1 MTPFRFPLERVLHW
15 RRVQLEWEEN
25 QLQRQAAALAAV
37 DRERAELAAAAART
51 EIQVRQWSPLS
62 GRDLAGLASFR
73 AHVKNEERRLAGQRA
88 KQQAQLDVQRRAMLE
103 ARRRCRLLERLR
115 ERRLAEWRMEHDRE
129 AEQFAA
135 ECYLAGLARR
145 RG

>member
-1 MTPFRFPLERVLHW
+1 MTQFRFPLERVLHW
-15 RRVQLEWEEN
+15 RRVQLEQEEN
-25 QLQRQAAALAAV
+25 RLQRQAATLAAV
-37 DRERAELAAAAART
+37 DRQRAELEAAAART

-62 GRDLAGLASFR
+62 GRDLAALAGFR
-73 AHVKNEERRLAGQRA
+73 THVQNEGRRLAAQRA
-88 KQQAQLDVQRRAMLE
+88 KEQAQLNVRRQAMLE

-129 AEQFAA
+129 AEQFAT